1 MAAKDDG
8 VGAGDRIDRRGFGF
22 GLLVALTAA
31 CAPGRQSK
39 AMVDTGDWETF
50 KARFLDPSGRIVDPQ
65 NGGISHSEGQSYGLV
80 LALAAGDRS
89 AFELI
94 AGWTDD
100 TLLRSDVALH
110 AWKYDPSSP
119 DHVPDRNNATDGDIL
134 IAWALQRAAQRWGV
148 AEWRTRSAAI
158 RAAIRQRLVI
168 DRFGMKLLLPGLE
181 GFQQNGR
188 VIVNPSY
195 FIWPAFRSFAQWD
208 GPSQWQALADYA
220 TTIVSGARFGQY
232 GLPADW
238 VEVSGPGQYALAP
251 GHDPR
256 FGFDAIRV
264 PLYAMAGNRASLAQ
278 PVANFWRQ
286 CLAQGQPIPAWI
298 DLNTGERS
306 PYAISNGGAAIAAKL
321 IGTRPPLGLAQE
333 YFGAALQMLVSAL
346 T

>member
-1 MAAKDDG
+1 MAAESAH
-8 VGAGDRIDRRGFGF
+8 GAGDAPISRRGFGF
-22 GLLVALTAA
+22 GILVALTAA

-39 AMVDTGDWETF
+39 AMGSNSDWDTF

-65 NGGISHSEGQSYGLV
+65 NGSISHSEGQSYGLV
-80 LALAAGDRS
+80 LALEAGDRA

-94 AGWTDD
+94 ADWTQDN
-100 TLLRSDVALH
+100 LLRSDVALH
-110 AWKYDPSSP
+110 AWKFDPSSP
-119 DHVPDRNNATDGDIL
+119 DPVTDRNNATDGDIL

-148 AEWRTRSAAI
+148 GEWRTRSAAI
-158 RAAIRQRLVI
+158 RAAIRQRLVV
-168 DRFGMKLLLPGLE
+168 DRFGMKLLLPGLV
-181 GFQQNGR
+181 GFQENGR

-208 GPSQWQALADYA
+208 GPGAWQQLADDA
-220 TTIVSGARFGQY
+220 TTIAAGARFGQY

-238 VEVSGPGQYALAP
+238 VEVAGPGRFALAP

-264 PLYAMAGNRASLAQ
+264 PLYALADKRASLAQ

-298 DLNTGERS
+298 DLTTGARA
-306 PYAISNGGAAIAAKL
+306 PYAVSNGGAAIAAKL
-321 IGTRPPLGLAQE
+321 IGTQPPLGLAQE
-333 YFGAALQMLVSAL
+333 YYGAALQMLTAAL